1 MKHEK
6 IKLKRNILYFLY
18 VVIIVLSFFAVL
30 NEHYDTMCL
39 PSISDSLFVDENLL
53 GGVLMSAAVSLNVM
67 KNTSLFPGLLIML
80 LAFLKHQPIHSYLMV
95 IAVII
100 LLYECYTYLK
110 CLTLLLLTVGITMG
124 IGLWLDGN
132 ITFGGENNNSSAI
145 TFGGENN
152 NSSAITFGGENNN
165 SSAIQCSNFW
175 ILEYVFFVL
184 FFPLLIETYT
194 MISLASNIF
203 KLELKPHRSVIYT

>member
-152 NSSAITFGGENNN
+152 NSSAI
-165 SSAIQCSNFW
+165 QCSNFW